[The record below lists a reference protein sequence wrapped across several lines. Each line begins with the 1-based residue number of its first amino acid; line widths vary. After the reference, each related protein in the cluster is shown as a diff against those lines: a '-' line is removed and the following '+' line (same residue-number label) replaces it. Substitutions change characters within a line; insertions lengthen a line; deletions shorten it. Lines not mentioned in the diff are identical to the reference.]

1 MTEKQR
7 QKDDPAI
14 RRVRAARHEISAEYG
29 HDPKQVIDY
38 YLKRQKARASEAKK
52 SARRNDE

>member
-1 MTEKQR
+1 MAEQKQ
-7 QKDDPAI
+7 KEDPAI
-14 RRVRAARHEISAEYG
+14 RRVREARRKISAEHG

-38 YLKRQKARASEAKK
+38 YLKRQKARESEAKK